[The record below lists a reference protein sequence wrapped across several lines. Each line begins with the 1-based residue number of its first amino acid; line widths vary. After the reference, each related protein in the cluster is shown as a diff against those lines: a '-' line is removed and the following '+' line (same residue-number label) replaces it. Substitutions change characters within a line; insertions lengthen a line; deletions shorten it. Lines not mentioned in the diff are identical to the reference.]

1 MTYGEYFFIDYGLP
15 LLGIIV
21 TTISQIIISIN
32 YNRYKKEGTRNKF
45 TGYETGRKI
54 LDNNGLSN
62 VKINRVSGNL
72 TDHYNPQNKI
82 INLSADIYDGN
93 SVSSVSV
100 AAHECGHAIQDKEGY
115 LFLRFRSALVPFVN
129 FSSKI
134 GYLVVFI
141 GLIFNALKL
150 ARFGIILLLAILLF
164 QLVTLPVEFN
174 ASNRAK
180 KQLTRLNITT
190 EEEKNGTKK
199 VLMAAALT
207 YVASLLSTLLQ
218 ILRLALIV
226 ANRSDD

>member
-45 TGYETGRKI
+45 TGYETARKI